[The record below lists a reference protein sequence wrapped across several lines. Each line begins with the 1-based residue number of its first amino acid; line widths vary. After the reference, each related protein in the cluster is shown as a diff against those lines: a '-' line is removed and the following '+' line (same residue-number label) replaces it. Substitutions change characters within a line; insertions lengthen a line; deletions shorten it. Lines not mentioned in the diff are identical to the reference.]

1 MTTIAYKDG
10 VIAYDSRRTCD
21 GRIITDSADKK
32 REREGYMFFGCG
44 STSDILNLIDAFFGA
59 KIKGECDAQ
68 AIVAF
73 GGCVTEIILSE
84 GRLFKYPVDHEYA
97 IGSGSD
103 NAITAMDM
111 GATAYQAVQMAAK
124 RDTGTGG
131 TIRTVIINEGMADA
145 KTTAP
150 GVTA

>member
-21 GRIITDSADKK
+21 GRIVTDSADKK
-32 REREGYMFFGCG
+32 REREGHVFFGCG
-44 STSDILNLIDAFFGA
+44 STSDILSLIDAFFGA

-68 AIVAF
+68 VIVVSE
-73 GGCVTEIILSE
+73 GCVTEIMWSE

-111 GATAYQAVQMAAK
+111 GATAAEAVEMAK
-124 RDTGTGG
+124 RRDTATGG
-131 TIRTVIINEGMADA
+131 TVRTLVVRESSVPQG
-145 KTTAP
+145 
-150 GVTA
+150 

>member
-21 GRIITDSADKK
+21 GRIVTDSADKK
-32 REREGYMFFGCG
+32 RERDGHAFFGSG

-59 KIKGECDAQ
+59 KIEGECDAQ
-68 AIVAF
+68 VIAVH
-73 GGCVTEIILSE
+73 GGQVTEIIWAE

-111 GATAYQAVQMAAK
+111 GATAAEAVEMAMK
-124 RDTGTGG
+124 RDTATGG
-131 TIRTVIINEGMADA
+131 QVRTLSVPQA
-145 KTTAP
+145 KP
-150 GVTA
+150 

>member
-21 GRIITDSADKK
+21 GRIVTDSADKK
-32 REREGYMFFGCG
+32 RERDGHAFFGCG
-44 STSDILNLIDAFFGA
+44 STSDILNLIDAFFGEN
-59 KIKGECDAQ
+59 IKGECDAQ
-68 AIVAF
+68 VIVVF
-73 GGCVTEIILSE
+73 EGCVAEIIWSE
-84 GRLFKYPVDHEYA
+84 GRLFNYPIDHDYA

-111 GATAYQAVQMAAK
+111 GATAVEAVEMAKK

-131 TIRTVIINEGMADA
+131 LIRTLTIKA
-145 KTTAP
+145 
-150 GVTA
+150 

>member
-1 MTTIAYKDG
+1 MTTIAYKNG

-21 GRIITDSADKK
+21 GRIVTDNADKK
-32 REREGYMFFGCG
+32 RERDGHVFFGCG

-59 KIKGECDAQ
+59 KIEGECDAQ
-68 AIVAF
+68 VIAVF
-73 GGCVTEIILSE
+73 EGRVTEIIWSE
-84 GRLFKYPVDHEYA
+84 GRLLKYPVDHEYA

-111 GATAYQAVQMAAK
+111 GATAAEAVEMAMK

-131 TIRTVIINEGMADA
+131 KVRRLVIRQQDVPQG
-145 KTTAP
+145 
-150 GVTA
+150 